1 MRDSRN
7 TSKVFF
13 LCFRNIDKQVENTRR
28 SRVFLLTSLSVF
40 RNQKMNTYSCL
51 KFGRNLSPISKYWL
65 NINFFWIFFLGE
77 LLVWVGFLFAISPF
91 IINASHSRIFFT
103 KWRLLQWNEA
113 RIFTFLVKTSQPQ
126 DKIGQLEEGVNL
138 VFENTGNIF

>member
-7 TSKVFF
+7 TSKMFF

-51 KFGRNLSPISKYWL
+51 NL
-65 NINFFWIFFLGE
+65 
-77 LLVWVGFLFAISPF
+77 LLKLID
-91 IINASHSRIFFT
+91 ILR
-103 KWRLLQWNEA
+103 
-113 RIFTFLVKTSQPQ
+113 
-126 DKIGQLEEGVNL
+126 
-138 VFENTGNIF
+138 ENRD

>member
-51 KFGRNLSPISKYWL
+51 NL
-65 NINFFWIFFLGE
+65 
-77 LLVWVGFLFAISPF
+77 LLKLID
-91 IINASHSRIFFT
+91 ILR
-103 KWRLLQWNEA
+103 
-113 RIFTFLVKTSQPQ
+113 
-126 DKIGQLEEGVNL
+126 
-138 VFENTGNIF
+138 ENRD